1 MDLRTTTAYE
11 EDLIVNYACALAKLA
26 RPEETVQVPSVGDRA
41 PREMSRQLLAEV
53 VEPRYEELFTLVLE
67 DLRRSGFEH
76 LLAAGIVLTGGTSK
90 MEGVTELAEEI
101 FHMPV
106 RVGAPVNVSGLA
118 DIVKN
123 PVYSTGVG
131 LLHYAKLEY
140 EQRKDIEKSESSA
153 SSFFSSVT
161 SWVQGDL

>member
-1 MDLRTTTAYE
+1 
-11 EDLIVNYACALAKLA
+11 
-26 RPEETVQVPSVGDRA
+26 
-41 PREMSRQLLAEV
+41 
-53 VEPRYEELFTLVLE
+53 
-67 DLRRSGFEH
+67 
-76 LLAAGIVLTGGTSK
+76 

-106 RVGAPVNVSGLA
+106 RVGAPVNISGLA

-140 EQRKDIEKSESSA
+140 EQRKDIETNEGSA
-153 SSFFSSVT
+153 NSFFSSVK
-161 SWVQGDL
+161 SWFQGDI